1 LPTLQALKSPE
12 LSWMHWSGVFPE
24 PAPAVLGAATT
35 PAVAS
40 ASVAVTMILLIPVLF
55 MISSVGGL
63 AALGAVNRLGGADY
77 RPIEAVES
85 GIGGARARVT
95 VQP

>member
-1 LPTLQALKSPE
+1 
-12 LSWMHWSGVFPE
+12 
-24 PAPAVLGAATT
+24 
-35 PAVAS
+35 
-40 ASVAVTMILLIPVLF
+40 MILLIPVLF